1 MNVESAS
8 PVVVLDVE
16 GALARFDGDQAL
28 FLELTS
34 MLLEDAPQLFADL
47 RAAVKAN
54 DVAAVES
61 KSHALKGLL
70 LNCGGTRS
78 ARIAQHLEDAA
89 HIRRLEKG
97 AELVDT
103 LASELGLLTDAI
115 HAYRG

>member
-1 MNVESAS
+1 MSVESAS

-16 GALARFDGDQAL
+16 GALARFDGDREL

-47 RAAVKAN
+47 RAAAKAN
-54 DVAAVES
+54 DAAVVES
-61 KSHALKGLL
+61 RSHALKGLL

-78 ARIAQHLEDAA
+78 AWIAQQLEDAA

-97 AELVDT
+97 HELVDT

-115 HAYRG
+115 HAYRR